1 MTELER
7 IAKLEKKL
15 KVRKRKALA
24 KEYEKLGRKFYKK
37 TGAKNITTAE
47 NMLDHTPV
55 FEKRETASPTLT
67 TEQFQQ
73 LQNIANAMTYNDNFW
88 KIEDL
93 KDVSQWLSQFR
104 TENEQS

>member
-1 MTELER
+1 MNELEK
-7 IAKLEKKL
+7 IEQLEKQL
-15 KVRKRKALA
+15 KARKREAL
-24 KEYEKLGRKFYKK
+24 KKGYEKLGRKFYKK

-47 NMLDHTPV
+47 NMLDHTSV

-73 LQNIANAMTYNDNFW
+73 LQNIANAMTYNGNFW
-88 KIEDL
+88 KIENL

>member
-1 MTELER
+1 MNELEK
-7 IAKLEKKL
+7 IEQLEKQL
-15 KVRKRKALA
+15 KARKREAL
-24 KEYEKLGRKFYKK
+24 KKGYEKLGRKFYKK

-73 LQNIANAMTYNDNFW
+73 LQNIAKNMQWNGNFW
-88 KIEDL
+88 KIDNLSE
-93 KDVSQWLSQFR
+93 VSEWLSQFR
-104 TENEQS
+104 NENTKP

>member
-1 MTELER
+1 MNELEK
-7 IAKLEKKL
+7 IEQLEKQL
-15 KVRKRKALA
+15 KARKREAL
-24 KEYEKLGRKFYKK
+24 KKGYEKLGRKFYKK

-47 NMLDHTPV
+47 NMLDHTSI

-73 LQNIANAMTYNDNFW
+73 LQNIANAMTYNGNFW